1 MISISF
7 SNSVS
12 EQVDERPVG
21 NAYRG
26 CNHLLC
32 YEMFFSILIHFFENL
47 SGCPISVRKTSGV
60 PSYPAHL
67 MFVLISG
74 SG

>member
-12 EQVDERPVG
+12 EQVDERPAG
-21 NAYRG
+21 NADLSCTYLFYYG
-26 CNHLLC
+26 
-32 YEMFFSILIHFFENL
+32 MFISIRIHFFENL

-67 MFVLISG
+67 MFDIISG